1 MNDLISRQAAIDILA
16 VGDALLSRALDDMDV
31 VGVERDKFAW
41 GLGLIDS
48 YIEDFKELPS
58 VNQWI
63 PCFEKLPDENEMVLI
78 SAKYIGHLSQ
88 NAPYVEEG
96 FFTHDGWY
104 SAYGDDYSE
113 LLAKVVAWMPLPKP
127 YKGESDEIQ

>member
-1 MNDLISRQAAIDILA
+1 MNDLISRQAAID
-16 VGDALLSRALDDMDV
+16 ALEEHLDYLQMLNKDENPKAGIKWY
-31 VGVERDKFAW
+31 GVNWARNTIAD
-41 GLGLIDS
+41 
-48 YIEDFKELPS
+48 LPS
-58 VNQWI
+58 AQQWI
-63 PCFEKLPDENEMVLI
+63 PCFEKLPEENEMVLI